1 MEFEEKTGLICV
13 IWDLF
18 LIFSSI
24 YIPSVWHTFTWLLV
38 SGNPI
43 LEVIGGIGVVTA
55 LVGFLIIL
63 YYLISYIFLALV
75 ILFTFGA
82 PAFAL
87 YYFLGLEYSIVLALV
102 IAAAIILYLVETRA
116 VSVERHTV
124 TVGLN
129 RRYVI
134 KR

>member
-1 MEFEEKTGLICV
+1 MEFEEKAGLICV

-43 LEVIGGIGVVTA
+43 LEVIGGIGVVAA
-55 LVGFLIIL
+55 LIGFLIIL
-63 YYLISYIFLALV
+63 YYVISYIFLA
-75 ILFTFGA
+75 ILIAFAFGA

-87 YYFLGLEYSIVLALV
+87 YYFLGLEYSIILALV
-102 IAAAIILYLVETRA
+102 VAVAIILYLVETRT
-116 VSVERHTV
+116 VRVERHTV

>member
-87 YYFLGLEYSIVLALV
+87 YFFLGLEYSIILALV
-102 IAAAIILYLVETRA
+102 IAVAVILYLVETRT
-116 VSVERHTV
+116 VRVEHHTV

-129 RRYVI
+129 RRYII

>member
-87 YYFLGLEYSIVLALV
+87 YYFQKDVP
-102 IAAAIILYLVETRA
+102 
-116 VSVERHTV
+116 
-124 TVGLN
+124 
-129 RRYVI
+129 
-134 KR
+134 

>member
-1 MEFEEKTGLICV
+1 MEFEEKAGLICV

-43 LEVIGGIGVVTA
+43 LEVIGGIGVVAA
-55 LVGFLIIL
+55 LIGFLIIL
-63 YYLISYIFLALV
+63 YYLISYLFLA
-75 ILFTFGA
+75 ILIAFAFGA
-82 PAFAL
+82 SAFAL
-87 YYFLGLEYSIVLALV
+87 YYFLGLVYSIVLALV
-102 IAAAIILYLVETRA
+102 IAAAIILYLVETRT
-116 VSVERHTV
+116 VRVERHTV